1 MKKRLLIAGLL
12 ALILVVTACVPTPNL
27 RNERLLNDDF
37 LVSPPDNCEL
47 PCWRGI
53 TPGVTEWPV
62 AITILEDDPNLNDPQ
77 VQNLEDGQPAV
88 GALWKM
94 IDGDDC
100 CQMVSEDGQTVSF
113 IVLQL
118 APTHTLGEL
127 IEARGEPVYVIGS
140 PGVEDQALINLLY
153 PESGLIVGVF
163 VAGEQNGALSAT
175 SEIVVAYLL
184 TPDRMDLIVNTSNL
198 YAWKGYGSFNMYAPE
213 ATEADFIV
221 TPSVTLTA
229 PPPA

>member
-1 MKKRLLIAGLL
+1 MKNRLGITGLL
-12 ALILVVTACVPTPNL
+12 ALILVIAACVPTPNL
-27 RNERLLNDDF
+27 RNEKLLNDDF
-37 LVSPPDNCEL
+37 LVSPSENCDA

-53 TPGVTEWPV
+53 TPGVTKWAE
-62 AITILEDDPNLNDPQ
+62 AITILEDDATLNDPQ

-94 IDGDDC
+94 IDGEDC
-100 CQMVSEDGQTVSF
+100 CQMVSEDGETVSF

-118 APTHTLGEL
+118 SPNHTLGEL
-127 IEARGEPVYVIGS
+127 IEARGEPAYVIGS
-140 PGVEDQALINLLY
+140 PGVEDQALINILY
-153 PESGLIVGVF
+153 PDSGLIVGVF
-163 VAGEQNGALSAT
+163 VAGEQAGSLSAS

-198 YAWKGYGSFNMYAPE
+198 YGWKGYGSFNIYAPE

-221 TPSVTLTA
+221 TPSITLTA